1 MGTGVFYAR
10 GFVIMI
16 DQHRR
21 RSPWLFFCLLL
32 LSTLLP
38 SLPAMAETGENLAAD
53 VAHLNLGLQGYSIGK
68 KITRAQKKIAG
79 EHPAQKAYAGTYKFV
94 DQDLFVVVEKKT
106 DSVLALYKRVPG
118 ADKKQLKAMVADL
131 MDRFGLPTAMA
142 HEKIVY
148 WAYNRHGAVSEEDF
162 ERAKKNKQI
171 PGLGIIATVKL
182 NSEIAITPDKGKG
195 KGKNKASKSS
205 AVKQPTTGTVYF
217 IVTSDPLVKAFL
229 VNQKVL

>member
-1 MGTGVFYAR
+1 
-10 GFVIMI
+10 MI

-21 RSPWLFFCLLL
+21 RSPRLFFCLLL
-32 LSTLLP
+32 LSTLLS
-38 SLPAMAETGENLAAD
+38 SLPAMAETTGENPAAD
-53 VAHLNLGLQGYSIGK
+53 VAQLNLGLQGYSIGK
-68 KITRAQKKIAG
+68 KLTIAQKKRA
-79 EHPAQKAYAGTYKFV
+79 EVHPGQKAYAGTYKFV

-106 DSVLALYKRVPG
+106 DSVLAMYKRVPR
-118 ADKKQLKAMVADL
+118 ADKKQLKAMVAAL

-148 WAYNRHGAVSEEDF
+148 WAYNRHGAISEEDF

-182 NSEIAITPDKGKG
+182 NSEIAITPDKGKD
-195 KGKNKASKSS
+195 KEKNKTSKSTV
-205 AVKQPTTGTVYF
+205 VKQPATGTVYF

-229 VNQKVL
+229 SHK

>member
-1 MGTGVFYAR
+1 
-10 GFVIMI
+10 MI

-21 RSPWLFFCLLL
+21 RSPRLFFCLLL
-32 LSTLLP
+32 LSTLLS
-38 SLPAMAETGENLAAD
+38 SLPAMAEITGENPAAD
-53 VAHLNLGLQGYSIGK
+53 VAQLNLGLQGYSIGK
-68 KITRAQKKIAG
+68 KLTIAQKKIA
-79 EHPAQKAYAGTYKFV
+79 EVHPGQKAYAGTYKFV

-106 DSVLALYKRVPG
+106 DSVLAMYKRVPR
-118 ADKKQLKAMVADL
+118 ADKKQLKAMVAAL

-148 WAYNRHGAVSEEDF
+148 WAYNRHGAISEEDF

-195 KGKNKASKSS
+195 KEKNKTSKSTV
-205 AVKQPTTGTVYF
+205 VKQPATGTVYF

-229 VNQKVL
+229 SHK